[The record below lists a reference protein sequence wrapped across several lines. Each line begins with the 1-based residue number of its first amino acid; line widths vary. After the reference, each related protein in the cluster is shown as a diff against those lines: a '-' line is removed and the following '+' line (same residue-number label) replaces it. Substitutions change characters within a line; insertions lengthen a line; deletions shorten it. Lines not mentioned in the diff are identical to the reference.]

1 VRLVHFR
8 AANEG
13 EESRV
18 TTMAE
23 LQDTRG
29 SEAKVWWRRLHR
41 ALMPDYNRQTTA
53 YWWIT
58 VLVGGAVLAHALHQL
73 SALSLLDL
81 AEVGA
86 ATAIAV
92 LAGFFPFRVPRSKN
106 SFTAGEVVIFLLLL
120 LQGPAAAT
128 LAAAGEGLVGSWR
141 TSKRWTSRIISPAT
155 ASIAML
161 GAGAALQAATTF
173 FQSLGLPNAAVL
185 LLAMTSSALVY
196 FLINTAL
203 ITAVPFLKRG
213 EWPTPAEMFGFGWV
227 GISVVG
233 SAPVACLLLLAY
245 QQAGIVVLM
254 VALPMAAMLL
264 TTLHY
269 FFRQQQ
275 ANEAMRKHHRDAIAR
290 EAQLGARHV
299 RELEASERRFHSA
312 FTRASIGMALV
323 SPAGR
328 VVQANEALRSL
339 LGLGSYE
346 SISQRLIT
354 DFVDAADVALLD
366 ARLARLNAKQVDSF
380 SVELQLRHDE
390 GDVVWAAVHGSF
402 ISDIESASPSLILQV
417 QDVTARR
424 EAEARLQYIAFH
436 DSLTGLPNRRRFQ
449 DDLEQA
455 LALAQAEPARHFS
468 LMFLDF
474 DRFKLVNDS
483 LGHAIGDEFLIAVAR
498 RIQQSV
504 RPKDI
509 VARLGGDEFAIL
521 TVDTGPEGYAVT
533 LAERLL
539 AVLGRPF
546 RIAGTDIKTS
556 ASIGITFSSLGYVTP
571 SDMLRDADAAM
582 YKAKVNGR
590 ARYAIFDTLLQAEVS
605 HRGRLELDLRSALAA
620 GEISVAYQPIF
631 DLELRRIT
639 GFEAL
644 ARWNHPEL
652 GPISPLSF
660 IAIAEEAG
668 LIIPLT
674 DFMLRSACRQ
684 LREWHL
690 LDDSLSELSIHVN
703 VSGNDI
709 AHRGLPGRVSAAIEE
724 AQLQPRHLTLELT
737 GNILIERLEAALP
750 TLNELRAFG
759 VGLSLDDFGSG
770 DSSLRC
776 LSALPVT
783 SLKIDRGFVQ
793 KLQRGSG
800 AVAVLRAIV
809 SLGASLGKSII
820 AEGIE
825 SAEQMEQLR
834 LLGCRAGQ
842 GYHLARPLAA
852 ELIGRML
859 AASISSAR
867 LPQGRER
874 VSAGSHIH

>member
-1 VRLVHFR
+1 
-8 AANEG
+8 
-13 EESRV
+13 
-18 TTMAE
+18 M
-23 LQDTRG
+23 
-29 SEAKVWWRRLHR
+29 
-41 ALMPDYNRQTTA
+41 
-53 YWWIT
+53 
-58 VLVGGAVLAHALHQL
+58 

-106 SFTAGEVVIFLLLL
+106 SFAAGEVVIFLLLL

-161 GAGAALQAATTF
+161 GAGSALQAATGF
-173 FQSLGLPNAAVL
+173 LQSLGLPNAAVL
-185 LLAMTSSALVY
+185 LLAMTGSALVY

-203 ITAVPFLKRG
+203 ITAVPYLKRG
-213 EWPTPAEMFGFGWV
+213 EWPTPAEMFGNFGWV

-245 QQAGIVVLM
+245 QQAGIAVLI
-254 VALPMAAMLL
+254 VAVPMAAMLV

-275 ANEAMRKHHRDAIAR
+275 ANEAMRKHHLDAIER

-312 FTRASIGMALV
+312 FTHASIGMALV

-354 DFVDAADVALLD
+354 DFVDAADVALLN

-380 SVELQLRHDE
+380 SVELQLRHGE

-455 LALAQAEPARHFS
+455 LALAKAEPARHFS

-498 RIQQSV
+498 RIQQNV
-504 RPKDI
+504 RPNDI

-521 TVDTGPEGYAVT
+521 TDDIG
-533 LAERLL
+533 
-539 AVLGRPF
+539 
-546 RIAGTDIKTS
+546 AG
-556 ASIGITFSSLGYVTP
+556 ALC
-571 SDMLRDADAAM
+571 RDARRAA
-582 YKAKVNGR
+582 ARRAGPAVQDRGHRHQDERQHRHHLQQPRLRHAFRHAARRRCRDVQGEGQRQGPIRDLRHPAAGRDVASRAPR
-590 ARYAIFDTLLQAEVS
+590 ARPAQRARRPATL
-605 HRGRLELDLRSALAA
+605 
-620 GEISVAYQPIF
+620 SVAYQPIF
-631 DLELRRIT
+631 DLESRRIT

-652 GPISPLSF
+652 GAISPLSF

-668 LIIPLT
+668 LIVPLT

-709 AHRGLPGRVSAAIEE
+709 AHRGLLGRVSAAIEE

-737 GNILIERLEAALP
+737 ENILIERLEAALP

-759 VGLSLDDFGSG
+759 VGLSLDDFGTR
-770 DSSLRC
+770 L
-776 LSALPVT
+776 LVLAT
-783 SLKIDRGFVQ
+783 SLGIAGEQPQDRSRLRPGAAAR
-793 KLQRGSG
+793 LRRGCRAARDRLAGSVARQVDHRRGHRVGRADG
-800 AVAVLRAIV
+800 AASAARLPRRPG
-809 SLGASLGKSII
+809 LPPGASLG
-820 AEGIE
+820 
-825 SAEQMEQLR
+825 R
-834 LLGCRAGQ
+834 RADRQ
-842 GYHLARPLAA
+842 DARRVDFRRTRPA
-852 ELIGRML
+852 GSR
-859 AASISSAR
+859 AR
-867 LPQGRER
+867 LRRG
-874 VSAGSHIH
+874 AGPLTVARARTGCQNFRPRSDLSSHR

>member
-1 VRLVHFR
+1 MM
-8 AANEG
+8 N
-13 EESRV
+13 
-18 TTMAE
+18 AE
-23 LQDTRG
+23 LQDKVS
-29 SEAKVWWRRLHR
+29 SESRVWWSRLHR
-41 ALMPDYNRQTTA
+41 ALMPDYNRQAMA

-58 VLVGGAVLAHALHQL
+58 VLIGAAVLAHALHAL

-155 ASIAML
+155 ASIAMVV
-161 GAGAALQAATTF
+161 AGSALQLATTF
-173 FQSLGLPNAAVL
+173 FQSLGLADAAVL
-185 LLAMTSSALVY
+185 LLAMTGSALVY

-203 ITAVPFLKRG
+203 ITAVPYLKRG
-213 EWPTPAEMFGFGWV
+213 AWPTPAEMFGNFGWV

-245 QQAGIVVLM
+245 QQAGIAVLI
-254 VALPMAAMLL
+254 VAVPMAAMLV

-269 FFRQQQ
+269 VFRQQQ
-275 ANEAMRKHHRDAIAR
+275 ANEAMRKNHLDAIER

-312 FTRASIGMALV
+312 FTHASIGMALV

-328 VVQANEALRSL
+328 VVQVNEALRGL

-346 SISQRLIT
+346 SMSQRLIT
-354 DFVDAADVALLD
+354 DFVDAADVALLND
-366 ARLARLNAKQVDSF
+366 RLAALNAKQVESF
-380 SVELQLRHDE
+380 SVELQLRHGE

-455 LALAQAEPARHFS
+455 LALAKAEPGRQFS

-483 LGHAIGDEFLIAVAR
+483 LGHAIGDEFLIAVSR

-504 RPKDI
+504 GPDDI

-521 TVDTGPEGYAVT
+521 SDDTGPDRYAVT

-539 AVLGRPF
+539 DVLGRPF

-556 ASIGITFSSLGYVTP
+556 ASIGITFSSLGYSTP

-582 YKAKVNGR
+582 YKAKANGR
-590 ARYAIFDTLLQAEVS
+590 ARYALFDTLLQNEVS
-605 HRGRLELDLRSALAA
+605 HRGRLERDLRAALAA
-620 GEISVAYQPIF
+620 GELSVAYQPIF
-631 DLELRRIT
+631 NLESRRIT

-644 ARWNHPEL
+644 ARWTHPEL
-652 GPISPLSF
+652 GAISPISF

-668 LIIPLT
+668 LIVPLT
-674 DFMLRSACRQ
+674 DFMLRSACHQ

-703 VSGNDI
+703 VSGYDI
-709 AHRGLPGRVSAAIEE
+709 AHRGLLGRVRAAIEE
-724 AQLQPRHLTLELT
+724 AQLLPRHLTLELAE
-737 GNILIERLEAALP
+737 NILIERLDAALP
-750 TLNELRAFG
+750 TLSELRTFG
-759 VGLSLDDFGSG
+759 VGLSLDDFGTG
-770 DSSLRC
+770 YSSLRH
-776 LSALPVT
+776 LSVLPVS
-783 SLKIDRGFVQ
+783 SLKIDRAFVQ
-793 KLQRGSG
+793 QLQRGSG
-800 AVAVLRAIV
+800 EAAVLRAIV
-809 SLGASLGKSII
+809 LLAASLGKSII

-834 LLGCRAGQ
+834 VLGCRAGQ
-842 GYHLARPLAA
+842 GYHLARPL
-852 ELIGRML
+852 
-859 AASISSAR
+859 
-867 LPQGRER
+867 P
-874 VSAGSHIH
+874 AGSIGKLLDGLIVGTRARQAPERFSAEVQIH

>member
-1 VRLVHFR
+1 MKADL
-8 AANEG
+8 
-13 EESRV
+13 
-18 TTMAE
+18 
-23 LQDTRG
+23 LDTRS
-29 SEAKVWWRRLHR
+29 SEARGPWSRLHR
-41 ALMPDYNRQTTA
+41 GLMPDYNRQTTA

-58 VLVGGAVLAHALHQL
+58 VSIGAAVLARALDEL

-155 ASIAML
+155 ASIAMF
-161 GAGAALQAATTF
+161 GAGAALQGATSF
-173 FQSLGLPNAAVL
+173 LQSLGLPNAAVL
-185 LLAMTSSALVY
+185 LLAMTGSALLY

-213 EWPTPAEMFGFGWV
+213 EWPTPAEMFGNFGWV

-245 QQAGIVVLM
+245 QHAGIVVLM
-254 VALPMAAMLL
+254 VAVPMAALL
-264 TTLHY
+264 VTTLHY

-275 ANEAMRKHHRDAIAR
+275 ANEAMRKHHLDAIER

-299 RELEASERRFHSA
+299 RALEASERRFHSA
-312 FTRASIGMALV
+312 FTHASIGMALL
-323 SPAGR
+323 SPEGR

-346 SISQRLIT
+346 SISKRLIT
-354 DFVDAADVALLD
+354 DFVDAADVDLLIT
-366 ARLARLNAKQVDSF
+366 RLARLNAKQVESF
-380 SVELQLRHDE
+380 SVELQLRHGE

-402 ISDIESASPSLILQV
+402 ISDIESASPSLILQL

-455 LALAQAEPARHFS
+455 LALAKAQSTHHFS

-498 RIQQSV
+498 RIQQNV

-521 TVDTGPEGYAVT
+521 TDDTGQERYAVG

-539 AVLGRPF
+539 DVLGRPF

-556 ASIGITFSSLGYVTP
+556 ASIGITFSSIGYATP
-571 SDMLRDADAAM
+571 SDMLRDADVAM
-582 YKAKVNGR
+582 YKAKANGR
-590 ARYAIFDTLLQAEVS
+590 ARYATFDALLQTEVS
-605 HRGRLELDLRSALAA
+605 HRGRLERDLRSALAA
-620 GEISVAYQPIF
+620 GDLSVAYQPIF
-631 DLELRRIT
+631 HLESRRIT

-652 GPISPLSF
+652 GAISPLSF

-668 LIIPLT
+668 LVIALT

-684 LREWHL
+684 LREWHR
-690 LDDSLSELSIHVN
+690 LDPSLGELSIHVN
-703 VSGNDI
+703 VSGHDV
-709 AHRGLPGRVSAAIEE
+709 AHRGLAGRVSAAIAE
-724 AQLQPRHLTLELT
+724 AQLQPHHLTLELT
-737 GNILIERLEAALP
+737 ENILIERPESALP
-750 TLNELRAFG
+750 TLSELRALG

-770 DSSLRC
+770 YSSLRR
-776 LSALPVT
+776 LSELPVS

-793 KLQRGSG
+793 ELQRGSG
-800 AVAVLRAIV
+800 EAAVLRAIV

-825 SAEQMEQLR
+825 SAEQMETLR

-852 ELIGRML
+852 GLIGKML
-859 AASISSAR
+859 AGSISNPALR
-867 LPQGRER
+867 QARER
-874 VSAGSHIH
+874 VSAEVQAH

>member
-1 VRLVHFR
+1 M
-8 AANEG
+8 N
-13 EESRV
+13 
-18 TTMAE
+18 AE
-23 LQDTRG
+23 LHDAGRPEARG
-29 SEAKVWWRRLHR
+29 WRSRLHR
-41 ALMPDYNRQTTA
+41 ALMPDYNRKTTA

-58 VLVGGAVLAHALHQL
+58 VLIGAAVLAHALRGL

-92 LAGFFPFRVPRSKN
+92 LAGFFPFRVPRSKH

-161 GAGAALQAATTF
+161 GAGAALQAATSLL
-173 FQSLGLPNAAVL
+173 QSLGLPNAAVL
-185 LLAMTSSALVY
+185 LLAMTGSAVVY

-203 ITAVPFLKRG
+203 ITAVPFLKRSQ
-213 EWPTPAEMFGFGWV
+213 WPTSAEMFGNFGWV
-227 GISVVG
+227 GISVVA

-245 QQAGIVVLM
+245 QQAGIAVLM
-254 VALPMAAMLL
+254 VAVPMAAMLV

-275 ANEAMRKHHRDAIAR
+275 ANEAMRKHHVDAIER
-290 EAQLGARHV
+290 EAELGARHV

-312 FTRASIGMALV
+312 FTHASIGMALV

-328 VVQANEALRSL
+328 VVQANEALRGL

-346 SISQRLIT
+346 SISQRLVT
-354 DFVDAADVALLD
+354 DFVDAADVALLN
-366 ARLARLNAKQVDSF
+366 ARLAMLNAKQIDSF
-380 SVELQLRHDE
+380 SVELQLRHGE

-402 ISDIESASPSLILQV
+402 VSDIESASPSLILQL

-449 DDLEQA
+449 DELEQA
-455 LALAQAEPARHFS
+455 IARSNADPARQFS

-498 RIQQSV
+498 RIQKNV
-504 RPKDI
+504 RPNDI

-521 TVDTGPEGYAVT
+521 SDDIGQERYAVT

-539 AVLGRPF
+539 DSLGQPF
-546 RIAGTDIKTS
+546 RIAGTDINTS
-556 ASIGITFSSLGYVTP
+556 ASIGITFSSLGYGAP

-582 YKAKVNGR
+582 YRAKFNGR
-590 ARYAIFDTLLQAEVS
+590 ARYAIFDTLLQTEVS
-605 HRGRLELDLRSALAA
+605 HRARLESDLRNAIEA
-620 GEISVAYQPIF
+620 GEVSAAYQPIF
-631 DLELRRIT
+631 HLESRRII

-652 GPISPLSF
+652 GAISPLSF

-668 LIIPLT
+668 LIAPLT
-674 DFMLRSACRQ
+674 DFVLRSACRQ

-690 LDDSLSELSIHVN
+690 LDDSLRELTIHVN

-709 AHRGLPGRVSAAIEE
+709 AHRGLLGRVRAATEE

-737 GNILIERLEAALP
+737 ENILVERLESALP
-750 TLNELRAFG
+750 MLRELRALG

-770 DSSLRC
+770 YSSLRH
-776 LSALPVT
+776 LSALPVS
-783 SLKIDRGFVQ
+783 SLKIDCGFLHKLERGV
-793 KLQRGSG
+793 GE
-800 AVAVLRAIV
+800 AAVLRAIV

-820 AEGIE
+820 AKGIE
-825 SAEQMEQLR
+825 SAEQMERLR

-842 GYHLARPLAA
+842 GHHLARPLAA
-852 ELIGRML
+852 GRIGAML
-859 AASISSAR
+859 AASISRASERPA
-867 LPQGRER
+867 RER
-874 VSAGSHIH
+874 LSAEVQIH